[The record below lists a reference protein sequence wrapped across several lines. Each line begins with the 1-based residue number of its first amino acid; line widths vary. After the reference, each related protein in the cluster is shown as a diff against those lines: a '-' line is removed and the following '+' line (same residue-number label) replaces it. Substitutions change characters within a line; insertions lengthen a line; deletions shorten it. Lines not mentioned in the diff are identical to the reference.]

1 MMPEPEN
8 SNREH
13 TRDETGDAWLLE
25 KLPLEIT
32 RTETQKKRSD
42 RLSLF
47 HKEQFLAGVSTTIA
61 DRLVLHAGSILTQ
74 GLLRKIRQE
83 EDREKAFA
91 SGYSLIAIRDHSEQE
106 FIQKLKRRGFS
117 DEIVQSCRR
126 SFADKD
132 LLNDERFAV
141 QFAQGKFSVN
151 AWGPSKILSALRRKG
166 ISEAI
171 ARKALKDTFQED
183 DATESCIQ
191 LIQKREAHFRREVD
205 PIKRKQKVFRF
216 LHSKGYTM
224 DVIHASSKEIEWLC

>member
-1 MMPEPEN
+1 MMPE
-8 SNREH
+8 SEH
-13 TRDETGDAWLLE
+13 FKRDSIGGETGDAWLLE

-47 HKEQFLAGVSTTIA
+47 HKEQFLAGVSVAIA
-61 DRLVLHAGSILTQ
+61 DRLTLRAGSVLTP
-74 GLLRKIRQE
+74 GLLRSIRYE

-91 SGYSLIAIRDHSEQE
+91 TGYSIIAIRDHSEQE
-106 FIQKLKRRGFS
+106 FIQKLKKRGFS

-126 SFADKD
+126 SFLDRD
-132 LLNDERFAV
+132 LLNDGRFAT
-141 QFAQGKFSVN
+141 QFARSKFSAN
-151 AWGPSKILSALRRKG
+151 GWGPSKILSALRRKG
-166 ISEAI
+166 ISEVM
-171 ARKALKDTFQED
+171 ARKALEDTFQEE

-191 LIQKREAHFRREVD
+191 LIQKREVHFRRESD

-224 DVIHASSKEIEWLC
+224 DVIHASVKEIEWLC